1 MKRLITAGLL
11 AGILITGTVS
21 AARACTNHPHRPA
34 GRVLLDHQGSGQWT
48 SPRFQAPAEWRIA
61 YAFDCANSFG
71 QAGNFAVSVEGGSP
85 GFSTAGVNELKLRGR
100 GVTYVHDARGS
111 VYLQVISE
119 CRWHIV
125 AQR

>member
-1 MKRLITAGLL
+1 MNRLIAAGLL

-21 AARACTNHPHRPA
+21 GARACTNHPHRPA
-34 GRVLLDHQGSGQWT
+34 GRVLLNHQGSGQWT
-48 SPRFQAPAEWRIA
+48 SPRFQAPAEWSIA
-61 YAFDCANSFG
+61 YAFRCDDG
-71 QAGNFAVSVEGGSP
+71 TGNFIVSVEGGTP
-85 GFSTAGVNELKLRGR
+85 GYSTAGVNELKAGGSGR
-100 GVTYVHDARGS
+100 TFVHDARGS